1 VRLALPFVRVEI
13 AMRTGLTLLLVV
25 LFAVFGAVFGAL
37 NAETITVDL
46 YVRSVSAPKGA
57 ALLAALMLGWLC
69 GGCLVWFARGR
80 RERRRVKAAVA
91 AAVPPPPAAADE
103 PVVPGGA

>member
-1 VRLALPFVRVEI
+1 
-13 AMRTGLTLLLVV
+13 MRTGLTLLLVI
-25 LFAVFGAVFGAL
+25 LFAAFGAVFGAL
-37 NAETITVDL
+37 NAETISVDL
-46 YVRSVSAPKGA
+46 YFLSVSAPKGA

-80 RERRRVKAAVA
+80 RERRRAKAAAA
-91 AAVPPPPAAADE
+91 AAVPAPPTAAAE

>member
-1 VRLALPFVRVEI
+1 
-13 AMRTGLTLLLVV
+13 MRTGLTLLLVV

-46 YVRSVSAPKGA
+46 YVRSVSLPKGA
-57 ALLAALMLGWLC
+57 ALLAALMLGWLS

-80 RERRRVKAAVA
+80 RMRRREKAAA
-91 AAVPPPPAAADE
+91 AAAAPASPAAPDE
-103 PVVPGGA
+103 PVVSGGA